1 MLNGE
6 LLAVGD
12 SRMHG
17 FMSRGILFQQ
27 EMDWRLGAVPVA
39 LASAGLGFKYVK
51 EAVTWSED

>member
-1 MLNGE
+1 MGSCWLCWRSV
-6 LLAVGD
+6 ATATP
-12 SRMHG
+12 
-17 FMSRGILFQQ
+17 MSRGILFQQ

>member
-1 MLNGE
+1 
-6 LLAVGD
+6 
-12 SRMHG
+12 
-17 FMSRGILFQQ
+17 MSRGILFQQ